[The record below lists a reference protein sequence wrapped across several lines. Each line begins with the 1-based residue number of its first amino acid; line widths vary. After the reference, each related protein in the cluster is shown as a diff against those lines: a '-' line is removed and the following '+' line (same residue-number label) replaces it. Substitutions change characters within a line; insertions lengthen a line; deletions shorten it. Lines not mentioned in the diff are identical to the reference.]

1 MLCSIEKWS
10 PVSDARLLRHR
21 YRKHHRTEDVAHR
34 MERVVCQ
41 PMDAGRED
49 CDEHRGHHLSQVRP
63 GARTRTAS
71 EDDAARVLVDQL
83 AVAIPGCA
91 VSDARVFERA
101 AEATFTLMG
110 TSAGRL
116 YAVALVKLRRAGAP
130 RYVGILRWM
139 SASGRKRTS
148 FDDLLH

>member
-1 MLCSIEKWS
+1 MHGFYAIGIASIIAPKMSHIEWS
-10 PVSDARLLRHR
+10 AWSANRWTRAVKTVMSIAGIIYLRLDLVRG
-21 YRKHHRTEDVAHR
+21 
-34 MERVVCQ
+34 
-41 PMDAGRED
+41 PGRLP
-49 CDEHRGHHLSQVRP
+49 R
-63 GARTRTAS
+63 
-71 EDDAARVLVDQL
+71 DDAARVLVDQL